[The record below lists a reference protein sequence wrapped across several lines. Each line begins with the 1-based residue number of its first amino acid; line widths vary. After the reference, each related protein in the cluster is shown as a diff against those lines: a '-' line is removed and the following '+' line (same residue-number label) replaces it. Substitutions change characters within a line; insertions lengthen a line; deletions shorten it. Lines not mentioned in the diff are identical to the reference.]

1 MYAGQCR
8 RFKCIFK
15 CIIAE
20 LMAHCKYILYVC
32 IVEWLDLQCEC
43 VLAHLSR
50 IKQVHKTIHV
60 LALS

>member
-1 MYAGQCR
+1 MY
-8 RFKCIFK
+8 FK

-32 IVEWLDLQCEC
+32 IVEWLDLQCVCVCEC

-50 IKQVHKTIHV
+50 MKQVHKTMHV